1 MEKLEKKTFETKMR
15 ANSDGTIEKAIFIGG
30 ELLDWSIDVASLME
44 ARKMGPK
51 FFKAVQQDIEKHYLE
66 SVSEMVGRHVTL
78 EELKEA
84 IKTGLI

>member
-1 MEKLEKKTFETKMR
+1 METEKKTFETKMR
-15 ANSDGTIEKAIFIGG
+15 ANSDGSVEKAIFING
-30 ELLDWSIDVASLME
+30 ELLDWSIDIASLME
-44 ARKMGPK
+44 AKKMGPK

-84 IKTGLI
+84 IKTGFI